1 MSEYTATLNRIID
14 KTHNTLR
21 ALIGAAAALL
31 ALSAAAGP
39 ITINFDTL
47 PDGTALPNNSAVDVQ
62 YLSDDVTISGSAT
75 VTPMAT
81 STDCAAGCGGL
92 VQGQILENW
101 NSKGAR
107 AQTITISFTDPVSDI
122 SFVFVPFGQPGD
134 KVSVQAFASDDLVF
148 ETATGTQRINA
159 SDLSYLFAV
168 DAVGVTS
175 LQLSRPGNWV
185 FGLDNLTFTVDDPPV
200 WALDAAADPAVVP
213 EPASLTLAGL
223 AFAALGLSRRR
234 VL

>member
-1 MSEYTATLNRIID
+1 MAFDRIID
-14 KTHNTLR
+14 RTRSTLP

-47 PDGTALPNNSAVDVQ
+47 PDGDALPNNSAVGAQ
-62 YLSDDVTISGSAT
+62 YLADDVTISGSAT

-81 STDCAAGCGGL
+81 SDDCAGHCGSL

-107 AQTITISFTDPVSDI
+107 TETITISFTEPVSDI
-122 SFVFVPFGQPGD
+122 SFVFVPFGESGD
-134 KVSVQAFASDDLVF
+134 KVSVQAYASDDLVF
-148 ETATGTQRINA
+148 QAETGTQRVSA
-159 SDLSYLFAV
+159 WDVSYIFTV
-168 DAVGVTS
+168 DADGVTT
-175 LQLSRPGNWV
+175 LQLSRTGNWV
-185 FGLDNLTFTVDDPPV
+185 FGFDNLTFTVDDPPV
-200 WALDAAADPAVVP
+200 WANVTVDPAVVP
-213 EPASLTLAGL
+213 EPASLALAGL

-234 VL
+234 AP